1 MIPSKRWFPSTLQE
15 RAAWFANFASK
26 FSTVGVSLGF
36 TEAEL
41 TAVESD
47 SAVVQFLAFTA
58 AELENFRSAV
68 QQYRTIVTEG
78 EIGAPTPAFPANVSF
93 VLPGV
98 VPTGIFERLDNI
110 VKRVRVAP
118 AYTNEIGALLGIIPA
133 APAPQPESGLK
144 PTLAATAMPGNV
156 VEVKF
161 VRGNTDGVVIETKID
176 NAETWSEAGR
186 YFSSPANLS
195 IPENPEKLPRAVQI
209 RARYVD
215 KDTLVGQYSFAVTT
229 ATQPAG

>member
-1 MIPSKRWFPSTLQE
+1 MIPSHKWFPTSIQE
-15 RAAWFANFASK
+15 RAVWYANFASK

-36 TEAEL
+36 SEADL

-47 SAVVQFLAFTA
+47 SSIVQFLAFTSG
-58 AELENFRSAV
+58 ELANFRSAV
-68 QQYRTIVTEG
+68 RQYRTIITEG
-78 EIGAPTPAFPANVSF
+78 EIGAPTPAFPANISF
-93 VLPGV
+93 VLPTV

-118 AYTNEIGALLGIIPA
+118 NYTAEIGALLGIIPA
-133 APAPQPESGLK
+133 GPAPQPESGLK
-144 PTLAATAMPGNV
+144 PTLAATPMPGNV

-195 IPENPEKLPRAVQI
+195 IPVNPEKLPRAVQI